1 MRGAAAARRDGE
13 RRSFRWAIL
22 AVVML
27 LLAVG
32 ALYGAVM
39 YKTQLRL
46 QVCDA
51 KLMGGPVVYDP
62 LTLNT
67 TLQGLSINVTLC
79 WK

>member
-1 MRGAAAARRDGE
+1 MRRAAGRRDGE
-13 RRSFRWAIL
+13 RRSFWWAML
-22 AVVML
+22 AAVML

-32 ALYGAVM
+32 ALYGAVV
-39 YKTQLRL
+39 YKPQLRL

-51 KLMGGPVVYDP
+51 KLLGGPVVYDP
-62 LTLNT
+62 LTLNA